1 MKTKKTSSSSTTP
14 LTARRTSFPDRARA
28 ARPGSRGPHRVAFA
42 LAALLA
48 LAPTTAAQQTLTF
61 SADRTQSVFAE
72 GRERIELRGNARVE
86 SDEFL
91 ITAAEIEIFGE
102 DQRYV
107 RSTGGVVVYDSE
119 NDMYLTSD
127 EFFLDREGNFLRA
140 NGEAYMEDRPNDLV
154 VKGGTIQNWDD
165 LDLTEISVN
174 VRILGEDYT
183 ARSQFARY
191 RRETEIL
198 ELSGTPEI
206 FWKGDEYR
214 ATRIRIDLASDEI
227 DLVGD
232 VRAVVRQDREE
243 SGEEADGGA
252 PGGDAGPAEGPATQE
267 GAAGSGEPD
276 APDGTGPAGGD
287 ALDGTATDAPDGTGT
302 PGDEEAAADE

>member
-1 MKTKKTSSSSTTP
+1 MKTTKTTSNSRIDPRASTRVP
-14 LTARRTSFPDRARA
+14 PAVCGGPR
-28 ARPGSRGPHRVAFA
+28 RPGPAVIVLAVLLTVAPA
-42 LAALLA
+42 G
-48 LAPTTAAQQTLTF
+48 AAQQTLTF

-91 ITAAEIEIFGE
+91 ITAEEIEIFGE
-102 DQRYV
+102 EQRYV
-107 RSTGGVVVYDSE
+107 RSTGGVIVYDSE
-119 NDMYLTSD
+119 NDMYLTSA

-191 RRETEIL
+191 RRESETL

-214 ATRIRIDLASDEI
+214 ATRIRIDLANDEI

-232 VRAVVRQDREE
+232 VRAVVSQEREE
-243 SGEEADGGA
+243 PEEEEEEADGGA
-252 PGGDAGPAEGPATQE
+252 PGDDAGPTDEPATQE
-267 GAAGSGEPD
+267 GDD
-276 APDGTGPAGGD
+276 ATETAPPA
-287 ALDGTATDAPDGTGT
+287 
-302 PGDEEAAADE
+302 DEEPAAEEPAADE

>member
-1 MKTKKTSSSSTTP
+1 MLAGLVLCAP
-14 LTARRTSFPDRARA
+14 A
-28 ARPGSRGPHRVAFA
+28 AG
-42 LAALLA
+42 
-48 LAPTTAAQQTLTF
+48 AQQTMTF

-102 DQRYV
+102 EQRYV
-107 RSTGGVVVYDSE
+107 RSTGGVIVYDSE

-140 NGEAYMEDRPNDLV
+140 NGDAYMEDRPNDLV

-191 RRETEIL
+191 RRESETL

-214 ATRIRIDLASDEI
+214 ATRIRIDLANDEI

-232 VRAVVRQDREE
+232 VRAVVSQERDEPE
-243 SGEEADGGA
+243 EEADGGA
-252 PGGDAGPAEGPATQE
+252 PGDDAGPPDEPATQE
-267 GAAGSGEPD
+267 GAEAAPAPD
-276 APDGTGPAGGD
+276 DAPAPDGAGS
-287 ALDGTATDAPDGTGT
+287 PR
-302 PGDEEAAADE
+302 DEETPADE

>member
-1 MKTKKTSSSSTTP
+1 MKTKPTNNSRA
-14 LTARRTSFPDRARA
+14 LARA
-28 ARPGSRGPHRVAFA
+28 YVGVAIAAFFA
-42 LAALLA
+42 LSA
-48 LAPTTAAQQTLTF
+48 TVEAQQTLTF

-86 SDEFL
+86 SDEYL

-102 DQRYV
+102 NQRYV
-107 RSTGGVVVYDSE
+107 RSTGGVIVYDSE
-119 NDMYLTSD
+119 NEMYLSSD
-127 EFFLDREGNFLRA
+127 EFLLDREGNFLRA
-140 NGEAYMEDRPNDLV
+140 NGEAYMEDRPNELV

-183 ARSQFARY
+183 ARGQFARY
-191 RRETEIL
+191 RRESEIL

-214 ATRIRIDLASDEI
+214 ATRIRIDLANDEI

-232 VRAVVRQDREE
+232 VRAVVSQDRDEPEE
-243 SGEEADGGA
+243 EEADGGA
-252 PGGDAGPAEGPATQE
+252 PGDAATPSDEPATQE
-267 GAAGSGEPD
+267 GD
-276 APDGTGPAGGD
+276 APIGPDTPAD
-287 ALDGTATDAPDGTGT
+287 DAPS
-302 PGDEEAAADE
+302 GDEEVPADE

>member
-1 MKTKKTSSSSTTP
+1 MCVAAVVLVVL
-14 LTARRTSFPDRARA
+14 LTVVPA
-28 ARPGSRGPHRVAFA
+28 A
-42 LAALLA
+42 
-48 LAPTTAAQQTLTF
+48 AAQQTLTF

-91 ITAAEIEIFGE
+91 ITAREIEIFGDE
-102 DQRYV
+102 QRYV
-107 RSTGGVVVYDSE
+107 RSTGGVIVYDSE
-119 NDMYLTSD
+119 NDMYLTSA

-191 RRETEIL
+191 RRELETL

-214 ATRIRIDLASDEI
+214 ATRIRIDLAKDEI

-232 VRAVVRQDREE
+232 VRAVVSQERDEPEE
-243 SGEEADGGA
+243 EGEQADGGA
-252 PGGDAGPAEGPATQE
+252 PGDDAGPSDEPATPE
-267 GAAGSGEPD
+267 GDDEPDPAPPDGDPAAPGEPD
-276 APDGTGPAGGD
+276 APDGTDTPA
-287 ALDGTATDAPDGTGT
+287 
-302 PGDEEAAADE
+302 DEEPAAEETPADE